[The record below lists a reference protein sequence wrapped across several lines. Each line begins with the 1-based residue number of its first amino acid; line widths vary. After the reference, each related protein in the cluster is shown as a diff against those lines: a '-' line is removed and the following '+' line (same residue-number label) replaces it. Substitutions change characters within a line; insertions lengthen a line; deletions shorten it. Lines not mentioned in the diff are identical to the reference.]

1 MQVSEPIKQTAIAPG
16 SVITDATAWDASNY
30 PDDRSWVHG
39 LSGEMGEEIIGAMHA
54 AKARGIAARDI
65 TPKDFPLPLTAPL
78 LRAMYRE
85 LECGPGFSMLS
96 DFPLDGLSEDDV
108 RLAYAGLCCHFGRIT
123 VQNRDGE
130 HILEVMDKG
139 KKYDSQQRG
148 YHSPA
153 FLDFHTDGTN
163 TVTLLCLQSALQGGR
178 SKLLSAASA
187 YNCVVRERADLL
199 DVFHRGFHH
208 HRRDQRVGDQPPV
221 TEYRTPVFGF
231 FNGLLHVSYTD
242 ASIRFCAQ
250 EGTVFTPRE
259 VEALDF
265 LKEVSARPELHVTMT
280 LRKGDLQFVN
290 NFLALHSRTAY
301 VDGPGKQR
309 KLLRLWLDDENSARL
324 GPGKMDWYM
333 PEHSRFTRIGGLQ
346 ALPR

>member
-1 MQVSEPIKQTAIAPG
+1 VQISEPIAQAAITPG
-16 SVITDATAWDASNY
+16 AIITDATAWGASDY
-30 PDDRSWVHG
+30 PDDRSWVHA
-39 LSGEMGEEIIGAMHA
+39 LTAPMIEEIIAAMRT
-54 AKARGIAARDI
+54 AKARGIASKDI
-65 TPKDFPLPLTAPL
+65 TPADFPLPLSAPL
-78 LRAMYRE
+78 LRAMYKE

-96 DFPLDGLSEDDV
+96 DFPLDGFSEEEI
-108 RLAYAGLCCHFGRIT
+108 RLAYCGLCCHFGHIT
-123 VQNRDGE
+123 VQNRDRE
-130 HILEVMDKG
+130 FILEVMDKG
-139 KKYDSQQRG
+139 KAFDSQQRG

-163 TVTLLCLQSALQGGR
+163 TVTLLCVQTALEGGR
-178 SKLLSAASA
+178 SKLMSAAAA

-199 DVFHRGFHH
+199 EVFHRGFHH
-208 HRRDQRVGDQPPV
+208 HRRDQRIADQPAV

-242 ASIRFCAQ
+242 VSIRFCAK
-250 EGTVFTPRE
+250 EGTIITTQE
-259 VEALDF
+259 TEALDF
-265 LKEVSARPELHVTMT
+265 LKQVGSRPELHVTME

-301 VDGPGKQR
+301 VNGPDQER
-309 KLLRLWLDDENSARL
+309 RLLRLWLDDENSARL

-346 ALPR
+346 ALAR